1 MKAIAEPDPKPVT
14 ALGRTVAT
22 LGGGRTARVG
32 VGAATVVVLCAYGL
46 GANAFYLNIGDLCL
60 IAMIGAIGLN
70 LLTGYAGQVSVG
82 SAPLLAIGAFTA
94 AGTVHTAGFVVSLL
108 AGGVAAALTG
118 LLVGFPSLRLRGL
131 YLVFSTLAL
140 LVVVQFAFQQLQTD
154 TGALGGYSLG
164 TPTVA
169 TLHIVSL
176 RSWYVVLV
184 VAVLF
189 VSAAAV
195 GITSGKLGRAWQ
207 AVRGH
212 DIAAGVMG
220 IDVRR
225 EKMRAFVVS
234 SFFIGLGG
242 ALGAFFLG
250 QVSYGSYGLDLS
262 VSYIAMIIVGGL
274 GSIAGSVIGAII
286 VTALPFVISNIGT
299 SISGSGAG
307 FLQTNLASVETGVYA
322 LIVIAFLMFEP
333 AGVAGLIKRVSSRVT
348 RRSGGAGR
356 IRRATSI
363 AGVEPRGQTP
373 EIADLQ
379 SGPLR

>member
-1 MKAIAEPDPKPVT
+1 MTAMAKPDPERPVT

-22 LGGGRTARVG
+22 LGGGRAARVG
-32 VGAATVVVLCAYGL
+32 VGVAAVVVVSAYGL
-46 GANAFYLNIGDLCL
+46 SANPFYLNIGDLCL

-140 LVVVQFAFQQLQTD
+140 LVVVQFAFQELQTD

-169 TLHIVSL
+169 TLQIASL
-176 RSWYVVLV
+176 RSWFVVLV
-184 VAVLF
+184 VSVLIAT
-189 VSAAAV
+189 AAAV
-195 GITSGKLGRAWQ
+195 GITGGKLGRAWQ
-207 AVRGH
+207 AVKGH

-225 EKMRAFVVS
+225 EKIRAFVVS
-234 SFFIGLGG
+234 SFFIGVAG

-250 QVSYGSYGLDLS
+250 QVSYGSYGLELS

-274 GSIAGSVIGAII
+274 GSIAGSMIGAII

-299 SISGSGAG
+299 SISGSGSG

-322 LIVIAFLMFEP
+322 VIVIAFLMFEP
-333 AGVAGLIKRVSSRVT
+333 TGVAGLIKRVSSQVT
-348 RRSGGAGR
+348 RRDSRASGTPG
-356 IRRATSI
+356 ATST
-363 AGVEPRGQTP
+363 AGVELQTP
-373 EIADLQ
+373 QAAELP
-379 SGPLR
+379 SGSL

>member
-1 MKAIAEPDPKPVT
+1 MTAITKPDSEQPVA
-14 ALGRTVAT
+14 ALGRSVAT
-22 LGGGRTARVG
+22 RGVGRTARVG
-32 VGAATVVVLCAYGL
+32 VGVAVVVVVVAYGL
-46 GANAFYLNIGDLCL
+46 GANPFYLNIGDLCL

-94 AGTVHTAGFVVSLL
+94 AGTVHAAGFLVSLL
-108 AGGVAAALTG
+108 AGGVAAALAG
-118 LLVGFPSLRLRGL
+118 ILVGLPALRLRGL

-164 TPTVA
+164 TATVA
-169 TLHIVSL
+169 TLQIISL
-176 RSWYVVLV
+176 RSWYIVLV
-184 VAVLF
+184 VAVLLAT
-189 VSAAAV
+189 AAAV

-207 AVRGH
+207 AVKGH

-220 IDVRR
+220 VDVRR
-225 EKMRAFVVS
+225 EKIRAFVVS
-234 SFFIGLGG
+234 SFFIGVAG

-250 QVSYGSYGLDLS
+250 QVSYGSYGLELS

-274 GSIAGSVIGAII
+274 GSIAGSMIGAII

-299 SISGSGAG
+299 SISGSGSG

-322 LIVIAFLMFEP
+322 VIVIAFLMFEP
-333 AGVAGLIKRVSSRVT
+333 TGVAGLIKRVSSQVT
-348 RRSGGAGR
+348 RRDSRASGTPG
-356 IRRATSI
+356 ATST
-363 AGVEPRGQTP
+363 AGVELQTP
-373 EIADLQ
+373 QAAELP
-379 SGPLR
+379 SGSL